1 MRRRLI
7 QSTLA
12 VVLVVI
18 AVFGV
23 SLVIVET
30 RTIGASAQERVDLEA
45 LRLASI
51 VDSRILG
58 DEQINAEILEDQV
71 TDQRYARVAIPGR
84 DPIEVGTKP
93 TGEVIQSKEAV
104 GEEGETVVVEE
115 PRSSIT
121 REVGRTFL
129 IIGAVALLAV
139 IAAVLLAVR
148 QANRLASPL
157 TDLAE
162 TAERLGS
169 GDPRPRHKRYGVP
182 ELDRVADVLDSS
194 AERIARMLTAER
206 RLAADASHQLRTPLT
221 ALSMRLEEIT
231 LTDDPDTVKEEAT
244 IALGQVERLTDVVQ
258 RLLTNSR
265 DPRTGS
271 AVTFDLDEVI
281 NQQLAEWRPAY
292 RSVGRAIVSSGK
304 RHLQAVGTP
313 GAVAQV
319 LAALIENSLMHGG
332 GTVALRTRVT
342 GNQAVVEV
350 TDEGEE
356 SPPSSAPGSSSGPS
370 VAKTRPV
377 SASLWPVIWRRRTAD
392 GSKCSRR
399 SRRSSACSCPVR
411 RRSGRQ
417 RGRSRRRFDSR
428 SAKNAR
434 ELPGRTVLRQEGL
447 RRQERFGTGH
457 GLAGRER
464 TEHPGAVGPEAEQG
478 RDTDA
483 EELEEVALQGAVEV
497 EAVRGDVQNA
507 VLDHQADGAEQQE
520 EREFLGAAALVA
532 VAVGEIAEAYV
543 VGDDRHHRGDHT
555 GPHDLQIRGA
565 ADEVEDEKIDPQPQ
579 AADHPELGEL
589 PCQPVDTLAY
599 HAARRGMCPA

>member
-18 AVFGV
+18 AVFGF

-30 RTIGASAQERVDLEA
+30 RTISASAQERVDLEA

-58 DEQINAEILEDQV
+58 DEQVSAEILQDQV
-71 TDQRYARVAIPGR
+71 ADDRYARIVIPGR
-84 DPIEVGTKP
+84 DPIEIGTRP
-93 TGEVIQSKEAV
+93 TGEVIQSKEAQ
-104 GEEGETVVVEE
+104 GEEGETVTIEE
-115 PRSSIT
+115 PRSSVT
-121 REVGRTFL
+121 REVGRTLL
-129 IIGAVALLAV
+129 IIAAVALLAV

-182 ELDRVADVLDSS
+182 ELDRVADVLDGS

-244 IALGQVERLTDVVQ
+244 IALGQVERLTDVVE

-292 RSVGRAIVSSGK
+292 RSVGRAIVCSGK
-304 RHLQAVGTP
+304 RHLHAVGTP

-342 GNQAVVEV
+342 GNQVVVEV
-350 TDEGEE
+350 TDEG
-356 SPPSSAPGSSSGPS
+356 PGVPAELGARIFERAISGQNS
-370 VAKTRPV
+370 TGIGLAVARDL
-377 SASLWPVIWRRRTAD
+377 AEAD
-392 GSKCSRR
+392 GGRLEMLQAQPPVFGLFLSRTPKKR
-399 SRRSSACSCPVR
+399 PSAGQESEQTVR
-411 RRSGRQ
+411 
-417 RGRSRRRFDSR
+417 
-428 SAKNAR
+428 
-434 ELPGRTVLRQEGL
+434 
-447 RRQERFGTGH
+447 
-457 GLAGRER
+457 
-464 TEHPGAVGPEAEQG
+464 
-478 RDTDA
+478 
-483 EELEEVALQGAVEV
+483 
-497 EAVRGDVQNA
+497 
-507 VLDHQADGAEQQE
+507 
-520 EREFLGAAALVA
+520 
-532 VAVGEIAEAYV
+532 
-543 VGDDRHHRGDHT
+543 
-555 GPHDLQIRGA
+555 
-565 ADEVEDEKIDPQPQ
+565 
-579 AADHPELGEL
+579 
-589 PCQPVDTLAY
+589 
-599 HAARRGMCPA
+599 

>member
-7 QSTLA
+7 NSTLA

-30 RTIGASAQERVDLEA
+30 RTISNSAQESVDSEA
-45 LRLASI
+45 LRLIS
-51 VDSRILG
+51 VVESRLLG
-58 DEQINAEILEDQV
+58 EESVNPGVLGEQIDPR
-71 TDQRYARVAIPGR
+71 RYARIDIPGR
-84 DPIEVGTKP
+84 APIEIGERPEGSVIEGVARSG
-93 TGEVIQSKEAV
+93 TGEKV
-104 GEEGETVVVEE
+104 TVQES
-115 PRSSIT
+115 RST
-121 REVGRTFL
+121 VTDEVGRTLL

-231 LTDDPDTVKEEAT
+231 LTEDLDTVKEEAT
-244 IALGQVERLTDVVQ
+244 IALTQVERLTDVVQ

-271 AVTFDLDEVI
+271 AVVFDLDEVVK
-281 NQQLAEWRPAY
+281 QQIEEWRPAY
-292 RSVGRAIVSSGK
+292 RSAGRAIVHSGK
-304 RHLQAVGTP
+304 HGMQAVGTP

-342 GNQAVVEV
+342 GNQAVIEV
-350 TDEGEE
+350 TDEGSGVPADLGARIFERSISGRNSTGIGLAVARDLAE
-356 SPPSSAPGSSSGPS
+356 ADGGRLEMLQQQPPVFALFLSR
-370 VAKTRPV
+370 VTRP
-377 SASLWPVIWRRRTAD
+377 
-392 GSKCSRR
+392 
-399 SRRSSACSCPVR
+399 
-411 RRSGRQ
+411 
-417 RGRSRRRFDSR
+417 
-428 SAKNAR
+428 
-434 ELPGRTVLRQEGL
+434 RQE
-447 RRQERFGTGH
+447 
-457 GLAGRER
+457 
-464 TEHPGAVGPEAEQG
+464 PEP
-478 RDTDA
+478 T
-483 EELEEVALQGAVEV
+483 
-497 EAVRGDVQNA
+497 VR
-507 VLDHQADGAEQQE
+507 
-520 EREFLGAAALVA
+520 
-532 VAVGEIAEAYV
+532 
-543 VGDDRHHRGDHT
+543 
-555 GPHDLQIRGA
+555 
-565 ADEVEDEKIDPQPQ
+565 
-579 AADHPELGEL
+579 
-589 PCQPVDTLAY
+589 
-599 HAARRGMCPA
+599 

>member
-30 RTIGASAQERVDLEA
+30 RTISNSAQERVDLEA

-51 VDSRILG
+51 VDSRLLSSEEVTPKILG
-58 DEQINAEILEDQV
+58 GQV
-71 TDQRYARVAIPGR
+71 TEERYAVVRMPGKP
-84 DPIEVGTKP
+84 PIEVGTRP
-93 TGEVIQSKEAV
+93 TGEVIRSREAK
-104 GEEGETVVVEE
+104 GDQGETVVVEE
-115 PRSSIT
+115 PRST
-121 REVGRTFL
+121 VTEEVGRTLL
-129 IIGAVALLAV
+129 IIGLVALLAV
-139 IAAVLLAVR
+139 IAAVLLAIR

-182 ELDRVADVLDSS
+182 ELDRVADVLDAS

-231 LTDDPDTVKEEAT
+231 LTDDPDTVKDEANV
-244 IALGQVERLTDVVQ
+244 ALGQVERLTDVVE

-265 DPRTGS
+265 DPRNGS
-271 AVTFDLDEVI
+271 AVTFDLDEVL
-281 NQQLAEWRPAY
+281 QQQIAEWRPAY

-304 RHLQAVGTP
+304 RHLHAVGTP

-350 TDEGEE
+350 TDEG
-356 SPPSSAPGSSSGPS
+356 PGVPADLGARIFERTISGRNS
-370 VAKTRPV
+370 TGIGLAVARDL
-377 SASLWPVIWRRRTAD
+377 AEAD
-392 GSKCSRR
+392 GGRLELLQTKPAVFGLFLSRTPPAKR
-399 SRRSSACSCPVR
+399 TPDDEPTVR
-411 RRSGRQ
+411 
-417 RGRSRRRFDSR
+417 
-428 SAKNAR
+428 
-434 ELPGRTVLRQEGL
+434 
-447 RRQERFGTGH
+447 
-457 GLAGRER
+457 
-464 TEHPGAVGPEAEQG
+464 
-478 RDTDA
+478 
-483 EELEEVALQGAVEV
+483 
-497 EAVRGDVQNA
+497 
-507 VLDHQADGAEQQE
+507 
-520 EREFLGAAALVA
+520 
-532 VAVGEIAEAYV
+532 
-543 VGDDRHHRGDHT
+543 
-555 GPHDLQIRGA
+555 
-565 ADEVEDEKIDPQPQ
+565 
-579 AADHPELGEL
+579 
-589 PCQPVDTLAY
+589 
-599 HAARRGMCPA
+599 

>member
-30 RTIGASAQERVDLEA
+30 RTISNSAQERVDSEA

-51 VDSRILG
+51 VDSRLLGAETVNASILR
-58 DEQINAEILEDQV
+58 DQV
-71 TDQRYARVAIPGR
+71 APGQYAVIGIPGHP
-84 DPIEVGTKP
+84 PIEVGSKP
-93 TGEVIQSKEAV
+93 AGDVIHSTATGEQ
-104 GEEGETVVVEE
+104 GETVRMEE
-115 PRSSIT
+115 PRSSVT
-121 REVGRTFL
+121 REVGRTLL
-129 IIGAVALLAV
+129 IIGLVALLAV
-139 IAAVLLAVR
+139 VAAVLLAIR

-231 LTDDPDTVKEEAT
+231 LTDDPETVKEEANV
-244 IALGQVERLTDVVQ
+244 ALTQVERLTDVVE

-271 AVTFDLDEVI
+271 AVTFDIDEVI
-281 NQQLAEWRPAY
+281 QQQIAEWRPAY
-292 RSVGRAIVSSGK
+292 RSAGRAIVSSGK
-304 RHLQAVGTP
+304 RHLRAVGTP

-350 TDEGEE
+350 TDEG
-356 SPPSSAPGSSSGPS
+356 PGVPADLGARIFERTISGRNS
-370 VAKTRPV
+370 TGIGLAVARDL
-377 SASLWPVIWRRRTAD
+377 AEAD
-392 GSKCSRR
+392 GGRLELLQAQPPVFGLFLSRT
-399 SRRSSACSCPVR
+399 PPLK
-411 RRSGRQ
+411 
-417 RGRSRRRFDSR
+417 R
-428 SAKNAR
+428 SA
-434 ELPGRTVLRQEGL
+434 EDLPTVR
-447 RRQERFGTGH
+447 
-457 GLAGRER
+457 
-464 TEHPGAVGPEAEQG
+464 
-478 RDTDA
+478 
-483 EELEEVALQGAVEV
+483 
-497 EAVRGDVQNA
+497 
-507 VLDHQADGAEQQE
+507 
-520 EREFLGAAALVA
+520 
-532 VAVGEIAEAYV
+532 
-543 VGDDRHHRGDHT
+543 
-555 GPHDLQIRGA
+555 
-565 ADEVEDEKIDPQPQ
+565 
-579 AADHPELGEL
+579 
-589 PCQPVDTLAY
+589 
-599 HAARRGMCPA
+599 

>member
-30 RTIGASAQERVDLEA
+30 RTITNSARERVGSEA
-45 LRLASI
+45 QRLASI
-51 VDSRILG
+51 VDSRLIG
-58 DEQINAEILEDQV
+58 DGTVSAEVLRGQV
-71 TDQRYARVAIPGR
+71 TQDRYARIRIPGQQA
-84 DPIEVGTKP
+84 IEVGARP
-93 TGEVIQSKEAV
+93 SGEVIRATAK
-104 GEEGETVVVEE
+104 GEEGETVTVEE
-115 PRSSIT
+115 PRSRVT
-121 REVGRTFL
+121 REVGRTLL
-129 IIGAVALLAV
+129 IIGLVALLAV
-139 IAAVLLAVR
+139 VAAVLLAIR

-231 LTDDPDTVKEEAT
+231 LTDELDTVKEEANV
-244 IALGQVERLTDVVQ
+244 ALTQVERLTDVVE

-271 AVTFDLDEVI
+271 AVSFDLDEVI
-281 NQQLAEWRPAY
+281 QQQLAEWRPAY
-292 RSVGRAIVSSGK
+292 RSAGRAIVSSGK

-350 TDEGEE
+350 TDEG
-356 SPPSSAPGSSSGPS
+356 PGVPADLGARIFERTISGRNS
-370 VAKTRPV
+370 TGIGLAVARDL
-377 SASLWPVIWRRRTAD
+377 AEAD
-392 GSKCSRR
+392 GGRLEMLQTKPPVFGLFLSRTQ
-399 SRRSSACSCPVR
+399 PLKKPPHEQEPTVR
-411 RRSGRQ
+411 
-417 RGRSRRRFDSR
+417 
-428 SAKNAR
+428 
-434 ELPGRTVLRQEGL
+434 
-447 RRQERFGTGH
+447 
-457 GLAGRER
+457 
-464 TEHPGAVGPEAEQG
+464 
-478 RDTDA
+478 
-483 EELEEVALQGAVEV
+483 
-497 EAVRGDVQNA
+497 
-507 VLDHQADGAEQQE
+507 
-520 EREFLGAAALVA
+520 
-532 VAVGEIAEAYV
+532 
-543 VGDDRHHRGDHT
+543 
-555 GPHDLQIRGA
+555 
-565 ADEVEDEKIDPQPQ
+565 
-579 AADHPELGEL
+579 
-589 PCQPVDTLAY
+589 
-599 HAARRGMCPA
+599 

>member
-30 RTIGASAQERVDLEA
+30 RTISSTAQERVDSEA
-45 LRLASI
+45 VRLASI
-51 VDSRILG
+51 VDSRLIATGAVTADMLR
-58 DEQINAEILEDQV
+58 EQVPAE
-71 TDQRYARVAIPGR
+71 RYAQVRIPGEK
-84 DPIEVGTKP
+84 PIEIGTKP
-93 TGEVIQSKEAV
+93 SGDPISATRKGEQ
-104 GEEGETVVVEE
+104 GETVVVQE
-115 PRSSIT
+115 PRSVVT
-121 REVGRTFL
+121 REVWRTLL
-129 IIGAVALLAV
+129 IIAAVALLAV

-157 TDLAE
+157 TDLVE

-182 ELDRVADVLDSS
+182 ELDRVADVLDGS

-244 IALGQVERLTDVVQ
+244 IAIAQVERLTDVVE

-281 NQQLAEWRPAY
+281 QQQLAEWRPAY
-292 RSVGRAIVSSGK
+292 RSAGRAIVSSGK
-304 RHLQAVGTP
+304 RHLHAVGTP

-350 TDEGEE
+350 TDEGPGVPADLGARIFERAISGRNSTGIGLAVARDLAE
-356 SPPSSAPGSSSGPS
+356 ADGGRLEMLQASPPVFGLFLS
-370 VAKTRPV
+370 
-377 SASLWPVIWRRRTAD
+377 RTATEKPAGD
-392 GSKCSRR
+392 SE
-399 SRRSSACSCPVR
+399 PTVR
-411 RRSGRQ
+411 
-417 RGRSRRRFDSR
+417 
-428 SAKNAR
+428 
-434 ELPGRTVLRQEGL
+434 
-447 RRQERFGTGH
+447 
-457 GLAGRER
+457 
-464 TEHPGAVGPEAEQG
+464 
-478 RDTDA
+478 
-483 EELEEVALQGAVEV
+483 
-497 EAVRGDVQNA
+497 
-507 VLDHQADGAEQQE
+507 
-520 EREFLGAAALVA
+520 
-532 VAVGEIAEAYV
+532 
-543 VGDDRHHRGDHT
+543 
-555 GPHDLQIRGA
+555 
-565 ADEVEDEKIDPQPQ
+565 
-579 AADHPELGEL
+579 
-589 PCQPVDTLAY
+589 
-599 HAARRGMCPA
+599 

>member
-30 RTIGASAQERVDLEA
+30 RTISNSAQERVESEA
-45 LRLASI
+45 VRLASI
-51 VDSRILG
+51 VDSRILAA
-58 DEQINAEILEDQV
+58 ENVNADVLRNPVSKTQ
-71 TDQRYARVAIPGR
+71 YAVIKVPGR
-84 DPIEVGTKP
+84 APIEIGTRP
-93 TGEVIQSKEAV
+93 EGDVIHSTQH
-104 GEEGETVVVEE
+104 GEEGETVTVQE
-115 PRSSIT
+115 PRSAVT
-121 REVGRTFL
+121 REVGRTLL
-129 IIGAVALLAV
+129 IIALVALLAV

-194 AERIARMLTAER
+194 AERIGRMLTAER

-244 IALGQVERLTDVVQ
+244 IALAQVERLTDVVE

-281 NQQLAEWRPAY
+281 QQQLAEWRPAY
-292 RSVGRAIVSSGK
+292 RSAGRAIVSSGK
-304 RHLQAVGTP
+304 RHLTAVGTP

-342 GNQAVVEV
+342 GNQAVIEV
-350 TDEGEE
+350 TDEGPGVPADLGARIFERTISGRNSTGIGLAVARDLAE
-356 SPPSSAPGSSSGPS
+356 ADGGRLELLQTHPPVFGLFLS
-370 VAKTRPV
+370 
-377 SASLWPVIWRRRTAD
+377 RTAPAHK
-392 GSKCSRR
+392 GEE
-399 SRRSSACSCPVR
+399 ATVR
-411 RRSGRQ
+411 
-417 RGRSRRRFDSR
+417 
-428 SAKNAR
+428 
-434 ELPGRTVLRQEGL
+434 
-447 RRQERFGTGH
+447 
-457 GLAGRER
+457 
-464 TEHPGAVGPEAEQG
+464 
-478 RDTDA
+478 
-483 EELEEVALQGAVEV
+483 
-497 EAVRGDVQNA
+497 
-507 VLDHQADGAEQQE
+507 
-520 EREFLGAAALVA
+520 
-532 VAVGEIAEAYV
+532 
-543 VGDDRHHRGDHT
+543 
-555 GPHDLQIRGA
+555 
-565 ADEVEDEKIDPQPQ
+565 
-579 AADHPELGEL
+579 
-589 PCQPVDTLAY
+589 
-599 HAARRGMCPA
+599 